1 MVYPRPTR
9 KTGWFF
15 FFNDLL
21 FQYLRLSTGAVLNHY
36 PVLFGALQK
45 WHDQSIAEP
54 GDAETRKREGMQLK
68 PACYLVRR
76 WTERERCCVCVRL
89 RERACGRTG
98 AAGLPWFSGV
108 VILTVDPG
116 RAVYFHPSPCEWR
129 SNQAWDGLSS
139 LSGWGMRGDGIQR
152 HRAGP
157 NHDGRTLN
165 TAATQAGEGR
175 REGWKKLWGR
185 RR

>member
-1 MVYPRPTR
+1 MTRPINCR
-9 KTGWFF
+9 ARGRW
-15 FFNDLL
+15 D
-21 FQYLRLSTGAVLNHY
+21 
-36 PVLFGALQK
+36 
-45 WHDQSIAEP
+45 E
-54 GDAETRKREGMQLK
+54 EEGRMQLK

-139 LSGWGMRGDGIQR
+139 LSGWGMRGDGSQR

-165 TAATQAGEGR
+165 AAHRQVKAGGRDERNSEGDADKMEICVCGKRGCRNGEVTESEGR
-175 REGWKKLWGR
+175 K
-185 RR
+185 